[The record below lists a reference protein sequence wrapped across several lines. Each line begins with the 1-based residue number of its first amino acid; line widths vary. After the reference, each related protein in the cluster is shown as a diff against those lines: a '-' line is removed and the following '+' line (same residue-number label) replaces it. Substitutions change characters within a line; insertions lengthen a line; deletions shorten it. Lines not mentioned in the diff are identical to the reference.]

1 MSKVDYLIKFDEN
14 GNRGETHDAAF
25 MTDDKIK
32 EYERNGFIRVS
43 TADYMNLLGN
53 NEDNQQ
59 YIRQGDGTFVPKPPY
74 EPTQEELLQQEAATT
89 KSKMMS
95 MKDDLL
101 YAMLKGEN
109 AEPIIANYAVSLT
122 SISDDVAEKIP
133 EIFPAWD
140 GNGKQYKTGDRLEYN
155 GVLYKVLQDHTSQ
168 TDWTPETAPSLFAK
182 ILTSDDG
189 TPKEWQ
195 QPDSTNPYM
204 KGDKVIY
211 DGKVYEST
219 IDNNVWS
226 PADYPDGW
234 KEITTEE

>member
-1 MSKVDYLIKFDEN
+1 MSFNYLCKFDDE
-14 GNRGETHDAAF
+14 GNRGETHDSAF
-25 MTDDKIK
+25 MTEK
-32 EYERNGFIRVS
+32 EINDFKQQGFIEVS
-43 TADYMNLLGN
+43 IQDYMNLLGN

-59 YIRQGDGTFVPKPPY
+59 YIRQSDGTFVPKPPHV
-74 EPTQEELLQQEAATT
+74 PTQEELLQQEAATT

-109 AEPIIANYAVSLT
+109 TEPIITNYSVSLA

-133 EIFPAWD
+133 EIFPPWD
-140 GNGKQYKTGDRLEYN
+140 GTGKQYKTGDRVEYD
-155 GVLYKVLQDHTSQ
+155 GVLYKVLQDHDSQ

-182 ILTSDDG
+182 VLTSDDG
-189 TPKEWQ
+189 TPQEWQ
-195 QPDSTNPYM
+195 QPNSTNPYM

-219 IDNNVWS
+219 IDNNTWS
-226 PADYPDGW
+226 PVDYPKGW